1 MRVSEEQRSRIEQ
14 RIRAAAD
21 ALLRGD
27 LPPGGKLDIT
37 TLARHAGVSRAALYR
52 SYPHLK
58 TAFEQRIR
66 DLATDGPVPDPRQD
80 QITRLK
86 TENAKLRARIARLDA
101 TICEHEQ
108 FRTLAGSRL
117 AAQHQEISSLRAI
130 AASPAAT
137 NVRVLHP
144 RPAKQ

>member
-21 ALLRGD
+21 TLLRGD
-27 LPPGGKLDIT
+27 IPPGGKLDIT
-37 TLARHAGVSRAALYR
+37 TLARQAGVSWAALYR

-58 TAFEQRIR
+58 TAFELRIR
-66 DLATDGPVPDPRQD
+66 ALATNGPLPDPRQD

-86 TENAKLRARIARLDA
+86 AENAALRARIARLNT

-108 FRTLAGSRL
+108 FRTLAASRL
-117 AAQHQEISSLRAI
+117 AAQHQEISRLRTLTAS
-130 AASPAAT
+130 AAA